1 MFLTT
6 QDSPALTFSDCDYLG
21 NLYWMS
27 YRLFSR
33 RFSVSVIVKKC
44 FCFCH
49 SEALNAL
56 NLTALSDRR
65 AHLCQVYIDRLLNEN
80 HPLHFLLP
88 KLEEVVHIILD
99 LALAAPRVL
108 PEGPSARKS
117 LSRISIPSGLY
128 NYIF

>member
-6 QDSPALTFSDCDYLG
+6 QDSPALTFSDCDSLG
-21 NLYWMS
+21 NLYWIS

-65 AHLCQVYIDRLLNEN
+65 AHLCQVYIDRLRNEN
-80 HPLHFLLP
+80 HPLHFMLP
-88 KLEEVVHIILD
+88 KQEEVVHNYNLRSGI
-99 LALAAPRVL
+99 
-108 PEGPSARKS
+108 
-117 LSRISIPSGLY
+117 SRSTRPTCGTKRTQEFVTHKY
-128 NYIF
+128 T